1 MHNIITEYQ
10 KIANL
15 IDDNTSNQS
24 SKFRTRNWVKIND
37 ESRGAYNVNSQI
49 KFKTTMLK
57 SSLCDYSD
65 AYIFV
70 KGTISVNNTAAQGAA
85 VNNVNLKVIF
95 KNCAPF
101 TNCISET
108 NNTQIDNAKDIDI
121 VMPMYNLIEY
131 SDNYAKT
138 TGSLWQYSKDIP
150 ARINNNQIVN
160 FGTNN
165 LTDSFNFKVKF
176 TGQTEDDGTKDV
188 EIMVPLKYLSNFWR
202 TLEMPLF
209 NCEINLILKWSSTCV
224 LVAANTQ
231 NQNATFAI
239 TDTKLYA
246 PVVTLSTQEN
256 TKFLQQL
263 NSGFKRVINWNKY
276 LSKPELLAQN
286 PNLNHLVEPSFQGVN
301 RLFVL
306 AFENDNHRTSNE
318 QYYLPTVEI
327 KDYNIM
333 INGENFFDQPIKN
346 NKVTYDNIRKIAT
359 GEEDD
364 YTTDCYLDYQYFK
377 DTYKMTAVD
386 LSKQKASDA
395 DPRAIQQIN
404 FTANLDRAGNT
415 KVYFILEEAKE
426 TILDFSKGTVKV
438 L

>member
-1 MHNIITEYQ
+1 MEYQ

-15 IDDNTSNQS
+15 IDDVSNQP
-24 SKFRTRNWVKIND
+24 SKFRTRNWVEIND

-49 KFKTTMLK
+49 KFKTTMLT
-57 SSLCDYSD
+57 SSLCE
-65 AYIFV
+65 YIDTYILV
-70 KGTISVNNTAAQGAA
+70 KGTISVNNTAAAGADA
-85 VNNVNLKVIF
+85 NNTNRKVIF

-101 TNCISET
+101 TNSISEI

-138 TGSLWQYSKDIP
+138 TGSLWQYCKDIP
-150 ARINNNQIVN
+150 ARDDDDEITEFRRNN
-160 FGTNN
+160 T
-165 LTDSFNFKVKF
+165 TDSFKFKAKI
-176 TGQTEDDGTKDV
+176 TGQIGDDGTKDV

-202 TLEMPLF
+202 GLEMPLI
-209 NCEINLILKWSSTCV
+209 NCEVNLILKWSSTCV
-224 LVAANTQ
+224 LIATSIR

-239 TDTKLYA
+239 TDTKLYV

-256 TKFLQQL
+256 IKFLQQL
-263 NSGFKRVINWNKY
+263 KSGFKRVINWNKY

-306 AFENDNHRTSNE
+306 AFENDNDRTSDE
-318 QYYLPTVEI
+318 QHYLPTVEI

-346 NKVTYDNIRKIAT
+346 NKVTYENIRKIAT
-359 GEEDD
+359 GQGDD
-364 YTTDCYLDYQYFK
+364 YTTGCLLDYPYFA
-377 DTYKMTAVD
+377 DTYKMIAVD
-386 LSKQKASDA
+386 LSKQ
-395 DPRAIQQIN
+395 
-404 FTANLDRAGNT
+404 
-415 KVYFILEEAKE
+415 
-426 TILDFSKGTVKV
+426 
-438 L
+438 

>member
-1 MHNIITEYQ
+1 MESQ

-15 IDDNTSNQS
+15 IDDDASNQP
-24 SKFRTRNWVKIND
+24 SKFRTRNWVEIND
-37 ESRGAYNVNSQI
+37 ESRGVYNVNSQI

-57 SSLCDYSD
+57 SSLFVYND
-65 AYIFV
+65 AYILV
-70 KGTISVNNTAAQGAA
+70 KGTISVNNTAAAGAA
-85 VNNVNLKVIF
+85 PNNTNKKLIF

-101 TNCISET
+101 TNCISEI

-131 SDNYAKT
+131 SDNHAKT
-138 TGSLWQYSKDIP
+138 TGSLWQYCKDIP
-150 ARINNNQIVN
+150 ALNANDEIIIFVDGN
-160 FGTNN
+160 T
-165 LTDSFNFKVKF
+165 TDSFNFKVKI
-176 TGQTEDDGTKDV
+176 TGRTRNGGTKDV
-188 EIMVPLKYLSNFWR
+188 EIMVPLIYFSNFWR
-202 TLEMPLF
+202 TLEMPLI
-209 NCEINLILKWSSTCV
+209 NCEVNLILTWSSTCV
-224 LVAANTQ
+224 LIATSIP

-239 TDTKLYA
+239 TDTKLYV

-256 TKFLQQL
+256 TKFFQQL
-263 NSGFKRVINWNKY
+263 KSDFKRVINWNKY

-306 AFENDNHRTSNE
+306 AFENDDDRTSDD
-318 QYYLPTVEI
+318 QYYLPTAEI

-333 INGENFFDQPIKN
+333 INSENFFDQPIKN
-346 NKVTYDNIRKIAT
+346 RGVTYDNIRKIAT
-359 GEEDD
+359 GQGND
-364 YTTDCYLDYQYFK
+364 YTTGCLLDYPYFAN
-377 DTYKMTAVD
+377 TYKMIAVD
-386 LSKQKASDA
+386 LSKQQALDA

-415 KVYFILEEAKE
+415 RVYSILEEAKE
-426 TILDFSKGTVKV
+426 TILDFSQGTVKV